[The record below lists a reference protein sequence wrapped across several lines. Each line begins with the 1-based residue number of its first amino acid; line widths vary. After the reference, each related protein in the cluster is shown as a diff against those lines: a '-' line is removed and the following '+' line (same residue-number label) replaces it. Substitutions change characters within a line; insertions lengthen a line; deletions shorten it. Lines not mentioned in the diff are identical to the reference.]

1 MNKKP
6 KWRDAEGNL
15 YTDKEVIGTNGRH
28 HVIGKPTEV
37 FPVKRKMFSHER

>member
-6 KWRDAEGNL
+6 RWKDKAGNL

-28 HVIGKPTEV
+28 HVIGKVTEV
-37 FPVKRKMFSHER
+37 FPLGLKRKPK